1 MKKPPIIKKFPR
13 LSLNQGLYNI
23 LSEIL
28 ENCHRTQNGMNWGK
42 GILAACKSEKFMI
55 DKLENKSKS

>member
-1 MKKPPIIKKFPR
+1 MKNTPIINKFPR

-42 GILAACKSEKFMI
+42 GILAAFKSEKSMI
-55 DKLENKSKS
+55 NKLENNSKR